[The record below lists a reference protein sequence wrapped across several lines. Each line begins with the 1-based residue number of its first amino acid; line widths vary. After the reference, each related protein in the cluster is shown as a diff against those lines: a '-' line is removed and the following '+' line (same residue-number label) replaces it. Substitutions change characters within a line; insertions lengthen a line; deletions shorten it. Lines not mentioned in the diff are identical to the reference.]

1 VLLCALSCAPHL
13 DVWGLKEQMTERE
26 GPRNMTKAKKV
37 KIVAILVVSLLS
49 LIVFIQNRQAVD
61 TKLLFVT
68 TTMPLAV
75 LLILTFIMGSI
86 LGLII
91 ASHVLRGSR
100 KPEKQ

>member
-1 VLLCALSCAPHL
+1 
-13 DVWGLKEQMTERE
+13 MR
-26 GPRNMTKAKKV
+26 KAKI
-37 KIVAILVVSLLS
+37 IVILIVSLLS

-68 TTMPLAV
+68 VTMPLAL
-75 LLILTFIMGSI
+75 LLIITFIMGSI

-91 ASHVLRGSR
+91 ASYVLRKPR

>member
-1 VLLCALSCAPHL
+1 
-13 DVWGLKEQMTERE
+13 MTERE
-26 GPRNMTKAKKV
+26 GLRKMTKVTKV
-37 KIVAILVVSLLS
+37 KVVVILIVSLLS

-68 TTMPLAV
+68 TTMPLAL

-91 ASHVLRGSR
+91 ASYVLREPH
-100 KPEKQ
+100 KPEKR